1 MFERYTEGA
10 RRTIFFARYEAAQIG
25 PAYIETEHILLGL
38 LREDRR
44 CSDAATRRRVRVHSQ
59 GSDNPYAA

>member
-1 MFERYTEGA
+1 MFERYTERA

-25 PAYIETEHILLGL
+25 SAYIETEHILLGL

-44 CSDAATRRRVRVHSQ
+44 CSDGFCPMSSTSRFTTT
-59 GSDNPYAA
+59 